1 MDYRITDAI
10 AKYDML
16 SFHDDIDKRSGRN
29 KLMVPC
35 RIQNW
40 TECDRCVGRGGYDM
54 LVLFESLLKSPNV
67 TMVTGDVCNSA
78 VERKELQP

>member
-29 KLMVPC
+29 KWCLVEFKIG
-35 RIQNW
+35 RSVIVGAW
-40 TECDRCVGRGGYDM
+40 EVLGRGDM
-54 LVLFESLLKSPNV
+54 IYVGPILR
-67 TMVTGDVCNSA
+67 VC
-78 VERKELQP
+78 